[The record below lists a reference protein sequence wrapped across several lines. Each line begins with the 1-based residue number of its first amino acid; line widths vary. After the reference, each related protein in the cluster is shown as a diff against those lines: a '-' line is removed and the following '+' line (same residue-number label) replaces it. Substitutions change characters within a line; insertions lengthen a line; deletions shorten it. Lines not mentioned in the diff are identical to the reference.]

1 MDSDRSGLGESVDS
15 GDSWRVAYLATHPS
29 LRLLLPQSVPACLC
43 DATRCNNLT
52 HTTETWRA
60 PRATCSFAPCLLH
73 SPLTAL
79 SYVACSSVDRSSY
92 SEVSGEKMIP
102 LCPGKMSQGVVARKS
117 SGSGWCLAFQ
127 IQLFLS
133 NRNARQMKIVSS
145 NLSKDVLGSL
155 TVRDIIFSSLC
166 SIFFSPHIFRAT
178 ILITPH
184 AGGGV
189 FTPRAKRSNYRF
201 T

>member
-1 MDSDRSGLGESVDS
+1 MDSGWSLATRGESPTGDPPESASAAAS
-15 GDSWRVAYLATHPS
+15 G
-29 LRLLLPQSVPACLC
+29 QSVPVCVMRLA
-43 DATRCNNLT
+43 ATTSLT
-52 HTTETWRA
+52 QRKLGA
-60 PRATCSFAPCLLH
+60 RGATCSFAPCLLH

-92 SEVSGEKMIP
+92 SEVSGEKMIR

-127 IQLFLS
+127 IHLFLL

-155 TVRDIIFSSLC
+155 TVRDIIFSSLR
-166 SIFFSPHIFRAT
+166 SFRRT
-178 ILITPH
+178 FLEQ
-184 AGGGV
+184 
-189 FTPRAKRSNYRF
+189 RF
-201 T
+201 